1 MYERAILRI
10 GAVALVVGLIA
21 AVVFEALHPARED
34 PNNNPRVFAEYAAD
48 GDWTT
53 VHLGAL
59 AGALLIIGGL
69 VALCAS
75 LGLGSA
81 LSAAWARLATA
92 AAVASAA
99 AYGVLQ
105 VVDGVAL
112 KRAVDAWAA
121 APSGEKSGAFT
132 AAQTVR
138 WTEYGLNAL
147 TFSLIGLT
155 LVVTGVAL
163 LLGDRFPRW
172 LGAWA
177 VAAGL
182 A

>member
-1 MYERAILRI
+1 MYERSILRI
-10 GAVALVVGLIA
+10 GAVALVVGLMA

-112 KRAVDAWAA
+112 KRAVDAWATA
-121 APSGEKSGAFT
+121 SAGEKT
-132 AAQTVR
+132 AAFAAAQSVR
-138 WTEYGLNAL
+138 WIEYGLNSL
-147 TFSLIGLT
+147 TYSLVGLT
-155 LVVTGVAL
+155 LVLVAM
-163 LLGDRFPRW
+163 
-172 LGAWA
+172 A
-177 VAAGL
+177 
-182 A
+182 